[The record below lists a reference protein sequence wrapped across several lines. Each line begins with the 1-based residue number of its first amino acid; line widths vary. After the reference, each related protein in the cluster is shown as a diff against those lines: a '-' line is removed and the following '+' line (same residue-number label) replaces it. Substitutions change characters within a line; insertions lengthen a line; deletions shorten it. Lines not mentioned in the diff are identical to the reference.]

1 MNFKADSK
9 VLIQGITESL
19 GKAHTHLMKAY
30 GTQVV
35 AGVSPGF
42 GGQQFDDLP
51 VFDMVEQALSEVGQV
66 DTTVIF
72 VQPYSVLDAAL
83 EAIAS
88 GIKQIIIVTEGVPPL
103 DMVQLVRKAEA
114 TETLVVGPNTPGVIV
129 PGKVLLGTHPQQ
141 FYTPGKIGLISR
153 SGTLTYEIATE
164 LSKAGLGQS
173 IGVGI
178 GGDAIVGSSFAQWLQ
193 ILDEDDDTEAIVLV
207 GEIGSGGEE
216 AAAAY
221 IDEAIDKPVV
231 AYLAGTSAPK
241 GKRLGHAGD
250 LIAAQLSVGSAD
262 KVRPIGADPETAQK
276 KLAAFKAA
284 KIPVASRP
292 SEIPNLL
299 KKVLKPTGKKK

>member
-19 GKAHTHLMKAY
+19 GKVHSQLMKAY

-35 AGVSPGF
+35 GGVSAGY
-42 GGQQFDDLP
+42 GGQQINGLP
-51 VFDMVEQALSEVGQV
+51 VFDMVEQALLEVGPV

-72 VQPYSVLDAAL
+72 VSPYQVLDAAL

-88 GIKQIIIVTEGVPPL
+88 GIKQIIIITEGVPPL
-103 DMVQLVRKAEA
+103 DMVHLVRKAEA
-114 TETLVVGPNTPGVIV
+114 SETLVVGPNTPGVIV
-129 PGKVLLGTHPQQ
+129 PGKVLLGTHPQE

-153 SGTLTYEIATE
+153 SGTLTYEIANE
-164 LSKAGLGQS
+164 LTKAGLGQS

-178 GGDAIVGSSFAQWLQ
+178 GSDAIIGSSFAQWLQ

-221 IDEAIDKPVV
+221 IEEAIDKPVI
-231 AYLAGTSAPK
+231 AYLAGTYAPK

-250 LIAAQLSVGSAD
+250 LIAAQLSVGNPD

-276 KLAAFKAA
+276 KLSAFKAA
-284 KIPVASRP
+284 KIPVAERP
-292 SEIPNLL
+292 SDIPSLV
-299 KKVLKPTGKKK
+299 KKVLKPASKKK

>member
-1 MNFKADSK
+1 MNFNADSK

-19 GKAHTHLMKAY
+19 GKAHTQLMKAY

-35 AGVSPGF
+35 AGVSPGY

-51 VFDMVEQALSEVGQV
+51 VFDMVEQALSAVGQV

-83 EAIAS
+83 EAIAA
-88 GIKQIIIVTEGVPPL
+88 GIQQIIIVTEGVPPL
-103 DMVQLVRKAEA
+103 DMVKLVRKAEV

-129 PGKVLLGTHPQQ
+129 PEKVLLGTHPQQ

-250 LIAAQLSVGSAD
+250 LMAAQLSVGSAD
-262 KVRPIGADPETAQK
+262 QVRPIGADPETAQK

-284 KIPVASRP
+284 KIPVAERP

-299 KKVLKPTGKKK
+299 KKALKATGKKK

>member
-1 MNFKADSK
+1 MNFNADSK

-19 GKAHTHLMKAY
+19 GKAHTQLMKAY

-35 AGVSPGF
+35 AGVSPGY
-42 GGQQFDDLP
+42 GGQQVYDLP

-83 EAIAS
+83 EAIAA

-103 DMVQLVRKAEA
+103 DMVRLVRKAEA

-129 PGKVLLGTHPQQ
+129 PEKVLLGTHPQQ

-250 LIAAQLSVGSAD
+250 LMAAQLSVGNTD
-262 KVRPIGADPETAQK
+262 KVRPIGADPETANK

-284 KIPVASRP
+284 KIPVAERP

-299 KKVLKPTGKKK
+299 KKVLKAMAKKK

>member
-9 VLIQGITESL
+9 VLIQGIVESL
-19 GKAHTHLMKAY
+19 GKTHTNLMKAY
-30 GTQVV
+30 GTKAI
-35 AGVSPGF
+35 AGVSPGY
-42 GGQQFDDLP
+42 GGQQFEDLP
-51 VFDMVEQALSEVGQV
+51 IFDMVEQALSEVGPV

-72 VQPYSVLDAAL
+72 VPPYSVLDAAL
-83 EAIAS
+83 EAIAA

-103 DMVQLVRKAEA
+103 DLVNLVRKAEA

-129 PGKVLLGTHPQQ
+129 PGKVLLGIHPQQ

-153 SGTLTYEIATE
+153 SGTLTYEVANE
-164 LSKAGLGQS
+164 LTKAGLGQS

-207 GEIGSGGEE
+207 GEVGSGGEE

-221 IDEAIDKPVV
+221 IEEAIDKPVV
-231 AYLAGTSAPK
+231 AYLAGNSAPK

-250 LIAAQLSVGSAD
+250 LIAAQLSVGSTD

-276 KLAAFKAA
+276 KLAAFKSA
-284 KIPVASRP
+284 KIPVAERP
-292 SEIPNLL
+292 SDIPNLL
-299 KKVLKPTGKKK
+299 KKSLKQTGKKK